1 MSVKNRSP
9 QMNSASPNSSSRPRR
24 RAHAALI
31 LAAVLAA
38 AQLALPD
45 ALLLPA
51 GATGECTASP
61 VVCENAK
68 PGADPDEWDIEK
80 AGDPGIQG
88 FSTDISVDAGQSLDF
103 KVDTDASAYTIDI
116 YRTGWYQGLGARHIA
131 SVAPSAALP
140 QTQPECL
147 RDVSTE
153 LVDCGTW
160 QRSATWHVP
169 ADAVSGVYVAL
180 LKRTDTGGASH
191 ITFIVRSDASTA
203 DVVFQTSD
211 PTWQAYNTYGG
222 SDFYR
227 GAANGRAYKLSY
239 NRPVT
244 TRADNDGRDFYFSAE
259 YPLVRFLEKN
269 GYDVTYISGVD
280 TDRDGDRLLNHNVF
294 LSVGHDEYW
303 SGAQRENVEA
313 ARDAGVN
320 LQFLSGNEMYWR
332 TRYEPSTTDGGAHR
346 TLVSY
351 KETWA
356 NTKIDPAPEWTGTW
370 RDPRFAPQAQGG
382 GIPENALTGTA
393 YVANFSDLP
402 VTVSAEEG
410 KYRLWRHTELAS
422 QSPGTGT
429 ELAAHTVGYES
440 NEDLDNGFRPPGL
453 ARLSTTTG
461 PTPQY
466 LRDYGNTVTEGTTT
480 HHVTQYRV
488 PSGALVFSAGSVQWT
503 WGLDREHD
511 GWGAPADRRMQQA
524 QVNLLAD
531 MDALPATLDPVLVRA
546 AAGTDTVPPSTA
558 IVSVQPGGTVAN
570 GSAVTVSGTAADT
583 GGQVAGVEVSTDDGE
598 TWSAAQGTTAWSY
611 TYVQHGMDTQTVR
624 ARAIDDSSNFDAAG
638 VSVPVSV
645 SGPFTV
651 LGSEEPATA
660 DGLDRS
666 AVEVGMRFT
675 PSVSGYISAVRFY
688 KSAANTGQHTGTL
701 WDSAGNAL
709 ATTVFTGESVSGWQ
723 QAAFTEPV
731 GVTAGRGYTVSYST
745 QTGHY
750 ATAPDYWSQHG
761 STAAPL
767 LVAGGFGAPPA
778 GVYNTTPGRFPADSY
793 RNTNYFVDAVFET
806 TSNAPLSASS
816 HTPADG
822 ATGVPAGSRISAV
835 LSREV
840 QRESVSIVLRD
851 AAGTPAAG
859 TTRYSAAS
867 RTAEFLPQDPLEE
880 GIRYTAELTATDT
893 EGRNLGSGGNWS
905 FTTART
911 VAEGECPCSLFTEDS
926 IPALPQLSDGIPLS
940 LGVAFR
946 PDAAGT
952 VTGIRFYKGPGNT
965 GVHTGRLF
973 APGGAEL
980 AAVTFSGES
989 SSGWQSAS
997 FAVPVPVQAGKEYV
1011 AAYSSPA
1018 GGYSANLGQFA
1029 GSYTFGPLTVPAEG
1043 GRFVYGGT
1051 YPERKSASGYLV
1063 DVVFERSGPA
1073 LGVHARTPADGAT
1086 GVPAD
1091 TAVSGVFSHDV
1102 LPGSVSFDVR
1112 GPEGRTVRGQTGY
1125 DPGTR
1130 TAVFT
1135 PASPLAGAAGYTV
1148 QLSATAAGLQP
1159 DGSGSWSFTTAE
1171 PTPGS
1176 ACCSLFPPDAVPA
1189 VPVVADGVPVVLGTA
1204 FRTSADGLL
1213 QGLRFYKGPGNT
1225 GTHSGQVFTIDGTV
1239 LASATFTGESAS
1251 GWQSVRFASPVPLRA
1266 GERYV
1271 AAYTSPSGTYSVS
1284 PGQFAAAYEY
1294 GPLSVEPSGGRF
1306 TYSGGFPASPS
1317 AASYLVDVLFEP
1329 GELPPEPQTPETAC
1343 PCSLYAATD
1352 VPLIDRVLDGSPV
1365 TLGTAFQVAEA
1376 GRINA
1381 LRFYRGQGNA
1391 GPHTGYLYDA
1401 AGTELGRVTFPDG
1414 GADGWQTAPL
1424 AVPARLVPGTEYT
1437 VAYTAPAGV
1446 YSATPDGFVS
1456 GRSRAPLLVPVNGGR
1471 YSYAGTFPM
1480 TQAGAAYLVDV
1491 VFSRDP

>member
-1 MSVKNRSP
+1 
-9 QMNSASPNSSSRPRR
+9 MNSAAPNSSFRR
-24 RAHAALI
+24 SLRAQAALM
-31 LAAVLAA
+31 LAVLLAA
-38 AQLALPD
+38 AQPALPD
-45 ALLLPA
+45 ALLVPA
-51 GATGECTASP
+51 AAAADCSAAASP
-61 VVCENAK
+61 VACENAK

-80 AGDPGIQG
+80 AGDPSIQG
-88 FSTDISVDAGQSLDF
+88 FSTDISVNAGDSLDF
-103 KVDTDASAYTIDI
+103 KIDTDASAYTIEI
-116 YRTGWYQGLGARHIA
+116 YRTGWYQGLGARHID
-131 SVAPSAALP
+131 SVTPSAALP
-140 QTQPECL
+140 QNQPECL

-160 QRSATWHVP
+160 HRSATWHVP
-169 ADAVSGVYVAL
+169 DTAVSGVYVAL

-269 GYDVTYISGVD
+269 GYDVTYQSGVD
-280 TDRDGDRLLNHNVF
+280 TDRYGERLLNHSVF

-303 SGAQRENVEA
+303 SGAQRRNVEA

-332 TRYEPSTTDGGAHR
+332 TRYEPSPADGGAHR

-356 NTKIDPAPEWTGTW
+356 NTKIDPVPEWTGTW
-370 RDPRFAPQAQGG
+370 RDPRFAAQNQGG
-382 GIPENALTGTA
+382 GLPENGLTGTA

-410 KYRLWRHTELAS
+410 KYRLWRHTELAA
-422 QSPGTGT
+422 QNPGTRT
-429 ELAAHTVGYES
+429 ELAAHTIGYEA

-466 LRDYGNTVTEGTTT
+466 LRDFGNTVTEGTTT

-488 PSGALVFSAGSVQWT
+488 PGGALVFSAGSVQWT

-531 MDALPATLDPVLVRA
+531 MDAQPATLDPALTRTSKS
-546 AAGTDTVPPSTA
+546 TDTSAPSTA
-558 IVSVQPGGTVAN
+558 ITSILPGSTVAN
-570 GSAVTVSGTAADT
+570 GQAVTISGTAADT

-598 TWSAAQGTTAWSY
+598 TWSAAEGTTAWRY
-611 TYVQHGMDTQTVR
+611 TYTQHGMDTQTIR
-624 ARAIDDSSNFDAAG
+624 ARAVDDSGNFSATG
-638 VSVPVSV
+638 VSAPVSV
-645 SGPFTV
+645 QGPFTV
-651 LGSEEPATA
+651 FGGVEPQTP

-666 AVEVGMRFT
+666 PVELGMRFT
-675 PSVSGYISAVRFY
+675 PSVSGFISGVRFY

-709 ATTVFTGESVSGWQ
+709 ASTVFTGESASGWQ
-723 QAAFTEPV
+723 QAVFAEPV
-731 GVTAGRGYTVSYST
+731 AVTAGSGYVVSYST
-745 QTGHY
+745 QAGHY
-750 ATAPDYWSQHG
+750 STAPEYWSAHG
-761 STAAPL
+761 SNAAPL

-778 GVYNTTPGRFPADSY
+778 GVFNTTPGRFPADSY

-822 ATGVPAGSRISAV
+822 STGVQTATRISAV

-840 QRESVSIVLRD
+840 LRESVSMELRD
-851 AAGTPAAG
+851 AAGNPAAG

-867 RTAEFLPQDPLEE
+867 RTAEFLPQEPLAE
-880 GIRYTAELTATDT
+880 GTRYTAVLTATDT
-893 EGRNLGSGGNWS
+893 EGRALVAGGTWS
-905 FTTART
+905 FSTARN
-911 VAEGECPCSLFTEDS
+911 VAEGECPCSLFNEDT

-973 APGGAEL
+973 GPGGTEL
-980 AAVTFSGES
+980 AAVTFTGES
-989 SSGWQSAS
+989 SSGWQTAS
-997 FAVPVPVQAGKEYV
+997 FAVPVPVQAGREYV
-1011 AAYSSPA
+1011 AAYSSPT
-1018 GGYSANLGQFA
+1018 GGYSANPGQFA
-1029 GSYTFGPLTVPAEG
+1029 GSYTFGPLTVPADG
-1043 GRFVYGGT
+1043 GRYVYGGT
-1051 YPERKSASGYLV
+1051 YPDRTSTSGYLV

-1073 LGVHARTPADGAT
+1073 LGVHAKAPADGAT

-1091 TAVSGVFSHDV
+1091 TRISGTFSHDV
-1102 LPGSVSFDVR
+1102 VPGSAAFEVR
-1112 GPEGRTVRGQTGY
+1112 GPDGQTVPGQTSY
-1125 DPGTR
+1125 DAGTR
-1130 TAVFT
+1130 TATFT
-1135 PASPLAGAAGYTV
+1135 PSARLAGGAAYTV
-1148 QLSATAAGLQP
+1148 QLHATAVGGLAP
-1159 DGSGSWSFTTAE
+1159 DGSGSWRFTTAE
-1171 PTPGS
+1171 PPPETE
-1176 ACCSLFPPDAVPA
+1176 CCSLFPPDTVPA
-1189 VPVVADGVPVVLGTA
+1189 VAVVADGSPVVLGTA
-1204 FRTSADGLL
+1204 FRSSMDGVLR
-1213 QGLRFYKGPGNT
+1213 GLKFYQGPGNT
-1225 GTHSGQVFTIDGTV
+1225 GTHTGQVFKADGSV
-1239 LASATFTGESAS
+1239 LASATFTAAAGT
-1251 GWQSVRFASPVPLRA
+1251 GWQSVRFTTPVPIRA
-1266 GERYV
+1266 GEQYV
-1271 AAYTSPSGTYSVS
+1271 AAYTSPSGTYSVT
-1284 PGQFAAAYEY
+1284 PGQFAAAYES
-1294 GPLSVEPSGGRF
+1294 GPLTVDPSGGRF
-1306 TYSGGFPASPS
+1306 TYTGGYPGSTS

-1329 GELPPEPQTPETAC
+1329 AELPEEPEVPDTGC
-1343 PCSLYAATD
+1343 PCSLYAQTD
-1352 VPLIDRVLDGSPV
+1352 VPLIDRVLDGTPV
-1365 TLGTAFQVAEA
+1365 TLGTAFSVAGA
-1376 GRINA
+1376 GEISA
-1381 LRFYRGQGNA
+1381 LRFYRGQGNT

-1401 AGTELGRVTFPDG
+1401 GGTELGRVTFPAG
-1414 GADGWQTAPL
+1414 GGSGWQSALL
-1424 AVPARLVPGTEYT
+1424 AQPVRVVPGTEYT

-1446 YSATPDGFVS
+1446 YSATPGGFAA
-1456 GRSRAPLLVPVNGGR
+1456 GRDRTPLLAPANGGR
-1471 YSYAGTFPM
+1471 YSYSGTFPT
-1480 TQAGAAYLVDV
+1480 TQTGATYLVDV
-1491 VFSRDP
+1491 VFRRDPD